1 MLIQCPECKRHV
13 RDSEPECPFCAQQP
27 AGKGRRRAL
36 KVVLAGA
43 AGVTA
48 MTIGIGCAYG
58 MPEEPPNDAGPDA
71 DAGLED
77 APDATQD

>member
-1 MLIQCPECKRHV
+1 MLVPCQGCGRHV
-13 RDSEPECPFCAQQP
+13 RDDEGTCPFCSRA
-27 AGKGRRRAL
+27 RRRIRRRVA
-36 KVVLAGA
+36 KVGLAGA
-43 AGVTA
+43 AGIA
-48 MTIGIGCAYG
+48 MMTIGIGCAYG